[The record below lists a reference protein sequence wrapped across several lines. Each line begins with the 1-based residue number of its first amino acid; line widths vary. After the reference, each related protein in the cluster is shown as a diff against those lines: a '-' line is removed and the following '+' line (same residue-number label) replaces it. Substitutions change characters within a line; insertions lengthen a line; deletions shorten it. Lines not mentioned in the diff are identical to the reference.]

1 MLELTSGASRRGVLI
16 GAGLVL
22 LAGCDSPTRR
32 AEPTTAEAN
41 ADGGAPVAG
50 GLDWAVNGDW
60 RAADRPRDRWLHPL
74 ETLRFLGL
82 KPNMT
87 VVEFWPGRGL
97 WTEILAP
104 YLSHNQGGLYAAN
117 FQLGDRPDPSEARIV
132 QRFKDRFT
140 GDPKL
145 YGDVHMT
152 EFGPSSGPV
161 APPRSADL
169 ALFMLKLDEWMAAGL
184 ADKAFRDAFAALKP
198 GGVLG
203 VVQHRANLGGLQD
216 PAAASGYV
224 QEAYVKRLAADA
236 GFAYVSSSEANAN
249 PKDAKDHPFGVWTL
263 PPERL
268 SAPRGAAPDPNF
280 NHAKYDLIGESDRMT
295 LKFSRPQ

>member
-32 AEPTTAEAN
+32 AEPTTAEGN
-41 ADGGAPVAG
+41 ADGSTPANG

-60 RAADRPRDRWLHPL
+60 RAGDRPRDRWLHPL

-82 KPNMT
+82 KPGMT

-104 YLSHNQGGLYAAN
+104 YLSHNQGQLYAAN
-117 FQLGDRPDPSEARIV
+117 FQLGDKPDPSEARIV

-140 GDPKL
+140 GDDKL

-152 EFGPSSGPV
+152 EFGPSSGPA
-161 APPRSADL
+161 APAKSADM
-169 ALFMLKLDEWMAAGL
+169 ALFMLKLDQWMGAGL

-203 VVQHRANLGGLQD
+203 VVQHRANVGGLQD
-216 PAAASGYV
+216 PAAADGYV

-236 GFAYVSSSEANAN
+236 GFVYVSSSEANAN
-249 PKDAKDHPFGVWTL
+249 PKDAKDYPFGVWTL

-268 SAPRGAAPDPNF
+268 SAPRGAPPDPNF